1 MFPEERPLVGAG
13 PLRHRGHLFGRSMAR
28 RGVHA
33 AQETVGVGEHQ
44 HAVVADVVA
53 HEPVGDGS
61 LRRNGLHRRMGAETA
76 HHGVEARIGTAGE
89 THPAVVVR
97 HMFHEPLDRIV
108 AVRRFVRLAVSR
120 RADMDELALAH
131 KAAPHILHDDDIAA
145 VDITAHIAAPEA
157 AGKLAGTVG
166 GAAVGGTENKDGGFG
181 IRFGRIDRGI
191 EFHAVAHR
199 DTVFGLVVERA
210 DRLGACGGGSQQSA
224 PEQRQE
230 SAEIHGGLPG
240 KGRGRRE
247 QSCEQECGK

>member
-1 MFPEERPLVGAG
+1 
-13 PLRHRGHLFGRSMAR
+13 
-28 RGVHA
+28 
-33 AQETVGVGEHQ
+33 
-44 HAVVADVVA
+44 
-53 HEPVGDGS
+53 
-61 LRRNGLHRRMGAETA
+61 MGAETA

-89 THPAVVVR
+89 TYPAVVVR
-97 HMFHEPLDRIV
+97 YMFHEPLDRIV
-108 AVRRFVRLAVSR
+108 AVRRLVRLTVSR
-120 RADMDELALAH
+120 RADMDEFALAH

-166 GAAVGGTENKDGGFG
+166 GAAVGGAENKDGGFG

-199 DTVFGLVVERA
+199 DTVFGLVVQFI
-210 DRLGACGGGSQQSA
+210 D
-224 PEQRQE
+224 
-230 SAEIHGGLPG
+230 GLPG

>member
-1 MFPEERPLVGAG
+1 
-13 PLRHRGHLFGRSMAR
+13 MAR

-53 HEPVGDGS
+53 HEPIGDRS

-89 THPAVVVR
+89 TYPAVVVR

-108 AVRRFVRLAVSR
+108 AVRRLVRFAVSR
-120 RADMDELALAH
+120 RADMDEFALAH

-145 VDITAHIAAPEA
+145 VDITAHIAASEA

-166 GAAVGGTENKDGGFG
+166 SAAVGGAENKDGGFG

-199 DTVFGLVVERA
+199 DTVFGLVVQFI
-210 DRLGACGGGSQQSA
+210 D
-224 PEQRQE
+224 
-230 SAEIHGGLPG
+230 GLPG